1 MAEELQREMTGIG
14 GISAVAAAT
23 AAVLTTKVEDKMK
36 SPRMTKPAATT
47 TVAPKASLR
56 TTLPKTQTS
65 LIPVPKTPVPPKPF
79 TGTLNFKKTV
89 SERNGTKITTSRP
102 ITASKPSLT
111 KIPKLTNVSHTTST
125 LSKSRVPL
133 TSAKTIGGSAFTGK
147 SNLIFSPNVQSK
159 VSTFRTPSG
168 FSVPKT
174 TKTTIISTI
183 AKKPAE
189 HVKGSVTK
197 ITKIEKPK
205 ENRIPTIV
213 TEEVTV
219 ANDTSAVIDNQINS
233 RPELMKDNSPTNK
246 PLIETSL

>member
-102 ITASKPSLT
+102 ITASKVSLSQRPAA
-111 KIPKLTNVSHTTST
+111 KSATTAPAPLRLLSST
-125 LSKSRVPL
+125 ARSAPTEKRPTTL
-133 TSAKTIGGSAFTGK
+133 TS
-147 SNLIFSPNVQSK
+147 
-159 VSTFRTPSG
+159 
-168 FSVPKT
+168 KT
-174 TKTTIISTI
+174 TTITFSADKTS
-183 AKKPAE
+183 
-189 HVKGSVTK
+189 S
-197 ITKIEKPK
+197 
-205 ENRIPTIV
+205 
-213 TEEVTV
+213 
-219 ANDTSAVIDNQINS
+219 
-233 RPELMKDNSPTNK
+233 TNK
-246 PLIETSL
+246 VIK